1 MTGSPK
7 GAPRLVLAVALLM
20 LDGGVG
26 QASLA
31 GDLRG
36 ARVESQRS
44 DLRGLRGR
52 IDDAPRASVYDLKQ
66 LERRL
71 AEQRVDRP
79 DDPRQGRLE
88 LELRHERWRA
98 ERILR
103 QDDLAQVRARLAA
116 SRDQLAPPGYR
127 RAPTDLDIRGSA
139 LPIGTGK
146 LFLFVQTGLRD
157 VRAALDRGR
166 TRAAAGQLAAAEAGL
181 RALRSAWAGDPNL
194 LALEAELAELAG
206 RVTAGQGEG

>member
-1 MTGSPK
+1 M
-7 GAPRLVLAVALLM
+7 LA
-20 LDGGVG
+20 GGVG

-36 ARVESQRS
+36 ARIEGLRS

-52 IDDAPRASVYDLKQ
+52 IDDAPRASVYDLKR

-71 AEQRVDRP
+71 PEQRVERP

-103 QDDLAQVRARLAA
+103 QDDLAQGRARLAA
-116 SRDQLAPPGYR
+116 ARDQLAPPGYL

-157 VRAALDRGR
+157 ASAALDRGR
-166 TRAAAGQLAAAEAGL
+166 TRAAAGQLAEAEAGQLAEAEAGL
-181 RALRSAWAGDPNL
+181 RALRSAWADDPNL
-194 LALEAELAELAG
+194 VALEAELAELAG

>member
-1 MTGSPK
+1 M
-7 GAPRLVLAVALLM
+7 LA
-20 LDGGVG
+20 GGVG

-36 ARVESQRS
+36 ARVEGLRS

-52 IDDAPRASVYDLKQ
+52 IDDAPRASVYDLKR

-71 AEQRVDRP
+71 AEQRVERP

-103 QDDLAQVRARLAA
+103 QDDLAQGRARLAA
-116 SRDQLAPPGYR
+116 ARDQLAPPGYL

-157 VRAALDRGR
+157 ARASLDRGR
-166 TRAAAGQLAAAEAGL
+166 TRAAAGQLAEVEAGL
-181 RALRSAWAGDPNL
+181 RTLRSAWAGDPNL
-194 LALEAELAELAG
+194 VALEAELAELAG

>member
-7 GAPRLVLAVALLM
+7 AAPRLVLAVALLM
-20 LDGGVG
+20 LAGGVG

-36 ARVESQRS
+36 ARVESLRS

-52 IDDAPRASVYDLKQ
+52 IEGAPRASLYDLKQ

-71 AEQRVDRP
+71 AEQRVERP

-103 QDDLAQVRARLAA
+103 QHELAQVRARLAA
-116 SRDQLAPPGYR
+116 SRDQRAPPGYL
-127 RAPTDLDIRGSA
+127 RAPTDLDIRGAA

-146 LFLFVQTGLRD
+146 LFLFIQSGLRAT
-157 VRAALDRGR
+157 RAALERGR
-166 TRAAAGQLAAAEAGL
+166 HGPAAGYLAEAERGF
-181 RALRSAWAGDPNL
+181 RALRTGAHADDPAL
-194 LALEAELAELAG
+194 VALAAEIAALRERVDAG
-206 RVTAGQGEG
+206 RG